1 MDARTRIIGLIRP
14 GFAVAMALAAA
25 CCHRPPPSNPHY
37 VLGAPYQ
44 ADGVWYYPRENYALQ
59 ETGLAA
65 VSPAGHADLTADGEA
80 FDQAALAAAHQT
92 LQLPAI
98 ARLTNLA
105 NGRQVVVR
113 INDRGPA
120 TPHRLVE
127 ITRRTAVLLDVPT
140 DDVARMQLQVLP
152 TESYA
157 AAEAAPG
164 VPQLDIALAPLGAV
178 QQSDLPPPGSGLA
191 AQPTPATPAQPPVIA
206 AATPD
211 LQLPEVVTQ
220 TAPDPGNL
228 FVQLGTFQNFQY
240 ADIQRARVGGLG
252 AHIVSTSEGRAHTYR
267 VMIGPLAS
275 VQQAD
280 TVLDQVLAAGVT
292 DARIVVE

>member
-1 MDARTRIIGLIRP
+1 MRSGIA
-14 GFAVAMALAAA
+14 AAMVLAAA
-25 CCHRPPPSNPHY
+25 SCQRPPPAKLHY

-44 ADGVWYYPRENYALQ
+44 ADGVWYYPRESYELQ

-65 VSPAGHADLTADGEA
+65 IYPAGHASLTADGEA
-80 FDQAALAAAHQT
+80 FDQTALAAAHQT

-127 ITRRTAVLLDVPT
+127 ITSRTARLLDIPT
-140 DDVARMQLQVLP
+140 DDVARVRLQVLP
-152 TESYA
+152 TESYTA
-157 AAEAAPG
+157 ADAAPG
-164 VPQLDIALAPLGAV
+164 VPQLAIAPAPLGAV
-178 QQSDLPPPGSGLA
+178 QQNDLPPPGSTVPA
-191 AQPTPATPAQPPVIA
+191 SPTPAAPAQPPVIA
-206 AATPD
+206 AAAPA
-211 LQLPEVVTQ
+211 LRLPEVVTQ

-228 FVQLGTFQNFQY
+228 FVRLGTFQNFQY

-267 VMIGPLAS
+267 VIIGPLAS
-275 VQQAD
+275 IQQAD
-280 TVLDQVLAAGVT
+280 AMLDQVLAAGVT